1 MRRARDLWRRYPGWI
16 GAAVSAGL
24 ALGCYGFVLQL
35 PFFLDDLPIMTWLS
49 RHSWVDIWVRSS
61 ENQFYRPLAFT
72 IYKLGRLLPVGA
84 DRTLLHGISLLVHWT
99 SAVLTMQVLRVTGR
113 SAEESLVASIL
124 FVVFPF
130 MFMAVP
136 WITALSHPLVTM
148 LTLLATFAAL
158 KAERDRVPGW
168 WSLSL
173 LATILAPLAHE
184 SGQVC
189 AIMVG
194 GIVLIHHGVRSR
206 RRIVFVALGVLLNG
220 GMMVLRQYIPRVGT
234 PTFAGTQDAV
244 QNGMYF
250 LHGLTYPVAPLVGW
264 LAREHGL
271 QDLTLVGVAAVS
283 LLATVA
289 WLTLRRGDWEWAASS
304 LWWWTWAALPA
315 GLSLRYGYLYAS
327 PRVYCLAAAG
337 TVMVWSGVIFGV
349 SGTLKRASLRKVV
362 AVLLVGLI
370 VTQNIVFLR
379 HQFRLFSTLNGLY
392 QEVLRAGR
400 DEKNAPL
407 GFVNLPKALAYPVKT
422 YAMIQETVLF
432 APPYSNIAE
441 FIEVNGEWTPAD
453 AVMYTPVLE
462 ETDFVFGFQ
471 GHGLDWEGMRR
482 FALEHQTVWL
492 AKWRDGRFSLDH
504 VGRVESGLPL
514 PDDPLVRFKG
524 GALIESA
531 SAETL
536 GDGQW
541 AVRIVW
547 AAEAPVDGRIFVHVH
562 DADGNLVAQADG
574 PALGGMIPAWIWQ
587 PGDRV
592 QDIRRVAPTGPPP
605 YTVQA
610 GIFQSAG
617 RLPAYIDGIRC
628 PEDAPKVTQVVP

>member
-1 MRRARDLWRRYPGWI
+1 MKRAGDLWRRYPGWI
-16 GAAVSAGL
+16 GAAVSAAL
-24 ALGCYGFVLQL
+24 ALACYGFVLRL

-49 RHSWVDIWVRSS
+49 HHSWVDIWARSS

-72 IYKLGRLLPVGA
+72 IYKLGRLLPSGA
-84 DRTLLHGISLLVHWT
+84 DRGFLHGVSLLVHWV
-99 SAVLTMQVLRVTGR
+99 SAVLIMQILRVTGR

-124 FVVFPF
+124 TVVFPF

-136 WITALSHPLVTM
+136 WITALSHPLVTV

-158 KAERDRVPGW
+158 KAERDQVAGW

-173 LATILAPLAHE
+173 LVTILAPLAHE

-194 GIVLIHHGVRSR
+194 GIVLIQHGVRSR
-206 RRIVFVALGVLLNG
+206 RRVLLVTLGVLLNG

-234 PTFAGTQDAV
+234 PAFSGVQDAV

-271 QDLTLVGVAAVS
+271 QDLTLVGVAAAC
-283 LLATVA
+283 LLAALA
-289 WLTLRRGDWEWAASS
+289 WVTLRRGGWRWAASG
-304 LWWWTWAALPA
+304 LWWWAWAALPA

-327 PRVYCLAAAG
+327 PRVYTLAAAG
-337 TVMVWSGVIFGV
+337 TVMVWSGLIFAV
-349 SGTLKRASLRKVV
+349 SGTLKKASLRNVV
-362 AVLLVGLI
+362 TVLLVGLI
-370 VTQNIVFLR
+370 VTQNIAFLR
-379 HQFRLFSTLNGLY
+379 HQFRLFSTLNDLY
-392 QEVLRAGR
+392 QEVLRAAR
-400 DEKNAPL
+400 NEENAPL

-441 FIEVNGEWTPAD
+441 FIEVNGERRPAE
-453 AVMYTPVLE
+453 AVMYAPVLE

-482 FALEHQTVWL
+482 FALEHQTIWL

-504 VGRVESGLPL
+504 VGRVEDRAPL
-514 PDDPLVRFKG
+514 PDDPLVRFEG
-524 GALIESA
+524 GALIEGA
-531 SAETL
+531 SAQAL
-536 GDGQW
+536 RDGAW

-547 AAEAPVDGRIFVHVH
+547 AAEAPVDGRIFVHIRDV
-562 DADGNLVAQADG
+562 DDNLVAQADG
-574 PALGGMIPAWIWQ
+574 PALGGMVPAWIWQ

-592 QDIRRVAPTGPPP
+592 YDIRRVAPSGPPP
-605 YTVQA
+605 YTIQA

-617 RLPAYIDGIRC
+617 RLPAYIDGVRC
-628 PEDAPKVTQVVP
+628 PEDAPTVTQVVP

>member
-628 PEDAPKVTQVVP
+628 PEDAPTVTQVVP

>member
-1 MRRARDLWRRYPGWI
+1 MRRARNLWRRYPGWI
-16 GAAVSAGL
+16 GAAVSAAL
-24 ALGCYGFVLQL
+24 ALGCYGFVLRL

-49 RHSWVDIWVRSS
+49 RHSWIDIWARSS

-72 IYKLGRLLPVGA
+72 IYKLGRLLPSGA
-84 DRTLLHGISLLVHWT
+84 DRAFLHGVSLLVHWL
-99 SAVLTMQVLRVTGR
+99 SAILIGQILQVTDR

-158 KAERDRVPGW
+158 KAERDRAPAW

-173 LATILAPLAHE
+173 PATILAPLAHE
-184 SGQVC
+184 SGQIC
-189 AIMVG
+189 SLIVG
-194 GIVLIHHGVRSR
+194 GIVLIQYGIHSR
-206 RRIVFVALGVLLNG
+206 RRILFIALGVFLNL

-234 PTFAGTQDAV
+234 PALAGIQDAV

-271 QDLTLVGVAAVS
+271 QDLTLVGIAAVC
-283 LLATVA
+283 LLAVMI
-289 WLTLRRGDWEWAASS
+289 WLTLRRGDWRWAASG
-304 LWWWTWAALPA
+304 LWWWAWAALPA

-327 PRVYCLAAAG
+327 PRVYTLAAAG
-337 TVMVWSGVIFGV
+337 TVMVWSGVIFAT
-349 SGTLKRASLRKVV
+349 SGTLKRASLRRVV
-362 AVLLVGLI
+362 PVLLVSLI
-370 VTQNIVFLR
+370 VMQNIVFLR
-379 HQFRLFSTLNGLY
+379 HQFRLFSTLNDLY

-400 DEKNAPL
+400 TEENAPL

-441 FIEVNGEWTPAD
+441 FIEVNGERRQAD

-482 FALEHQTVWL
+482 FAMEHQTVWL
-492 AKWRDGRFSLDH
+492 AKWQDGRFSLDH
-504 VGRVESGLPL
+504 VGRVEAGIPL
-514 PDDPLVRFKG
+514 PDDPLVRFEG
-524 GALIESA
+524 GALIEGA
-531 SAETL
+531 SVEAL
-536 GDGQW
+536 RDRGW
-541 AVRIVW
+541 AARIVW
-547 AAEAPVDGRIFVHVH
+547 ATEAPVDGRIFVHVR
-562 DADGNLVAQADG
+562 DANGNLVAQADG
-574 PALGGMIPAWIWQ
+574 PALGGMVPAWIWQ
-587 PGDRV
+587 PGDRIY
-592 QDIRRVAPTGPPP
+592 DIRHVVPEGPPP

-610 GIFQSAG
+610 GIFQPSG
-617 RLPAYIDGIRC
+617 RLPAYVEGVRC
-628 PEDAPKVTQVVP
+628 PEDAPTVTRIVP